1 MYQVLF
7 YSYVEKIAYFAN
19 KSERFNVVVSLNSDN
34 MRKNLT
40 QYFLDIPVK
49 GGKRWQRVNQN

>member
-19 KSERFNVVVSLNSDN
+19 KSKRFNVVVSLNSDN
-34 MRKNLT
+34 MRKKLNEYL
-40 QYFLDIPVK
+40 LVRPVK